1 VCRSLNPNNDI
12 AIKSGLRVMP
22 TGDVTQ
28 TGQTAKMPITATVDG
43 KTQLRVHR
51 LQTGIRSLV
60 LHRPRTELTLT
71 QSAP

>member
-43 KTQLRVHR
+43 KTNSGFIGFKQESGVWCF
-51 LQTGIRSLV
+51 TG
-60 LHRPRTELTLT
+60 PA
-71 QSAP
+71 QS